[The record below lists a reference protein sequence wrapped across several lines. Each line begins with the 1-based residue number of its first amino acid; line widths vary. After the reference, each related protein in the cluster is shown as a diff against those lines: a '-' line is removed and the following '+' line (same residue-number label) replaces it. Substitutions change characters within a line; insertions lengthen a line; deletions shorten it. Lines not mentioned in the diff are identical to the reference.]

1 MYSRWSSVES
11 ATNPLPV
18 GHSRL
23 VSAVAAALPMPCRW
37 YCAKDGPPGAMM
49 AAMLKSVA
57 FPLSPFVGI
66 PPRAPD
72 DTLIRYAFSPFSLSN
87 DLCVLARGLP
97 HRSRNCP
104 PSLSSS
110 RKSRAK
116 INTLTRDEAY
126 QATVG
131 TLVPSACPLLTTSPS
146 FYHQAFVRVNMMI
159 RNL

>member
-1 MYSRWSSVES
+1 MYSRCSSVES

-66 PPRAPD
+66 PPRPPD

-87 DLCVLARGLP
+87 DLCVLAAV
-97 HRSRNCP
+97 HRLEIVP
-104 PSLSSS
+104 LSLLSS
-110 RKSRAK
+110 RKK
-116 INTLTRDEAY
+116 IE
-126 QATVG
+126 QK
-131 TLVPSACPLLTTSPS
+131 SPS
-146 FYHQAFVRVNMMI
+146 LATRHTKRPPSS
-159 RNL
+159 L